1 MRTIV
6 NTLLIAVFFA
16 AAVTLFGCYEAHDA
30 RVNVASE
37 VRSDSIGSNYVVRPI
52 AGALSAL
59 LGEGIEINDVRTYR
73 NNGGI
78 MVLQVS
84 GYNKATSI
92 KRFDYKV
99 EWLDESGFTIESQAS
114 KWLPMS
120 ARPKS
125 SFSFSAAAPSKDA
138 VDFKI
143 DTRKPIK

>member
-1 MRTIV
+1 MRPIV

-16 AAVTLFGCYEAHDA
+16 TTVMLGGCYEPYDK
-30 RVNVASE
+30 RVNVAEE
-37 VRSDSIGSNYVVRPI
+37 VRSDSLGSNLVVRPI

-59 LGEGIEINDVRTYR
+59 LGEGVEIKDVRTYR

-92 KRFDYKV
+92 RRFDYKV
-99 EWLDESGFTIESQAS
+99 EWLDEGGFVIESQAS

-120 ARPKS
+120 SRPKS
-125 SFSFSAAAPSKDA
+125 SFSFSTVAPSKA
-138 VDFKI
+138 AIDFKI
-143 DTRKPIK
+143 DTRKHIK